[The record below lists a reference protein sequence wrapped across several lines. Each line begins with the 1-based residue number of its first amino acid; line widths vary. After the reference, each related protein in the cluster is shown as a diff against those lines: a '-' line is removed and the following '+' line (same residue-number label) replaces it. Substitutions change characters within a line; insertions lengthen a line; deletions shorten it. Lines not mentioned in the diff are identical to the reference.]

1 MYKKI
6 LSLLALIAMCAV
18 LFCGCG
24 KESSWSVKKVNY
36 AGEVSSNGGFL
47 VEKGDYVYFING
59 NEGYTASNNFGSP
72 VKGSLVRMKKSD
84 VSTPDKAEVDV
95 LVPKVLS
102 SGDYEAG
109 VYIYGDY
116 VYYATPTSIKDKTG
130 AIQNEYLD
138 FCKMKLD
145 GKNNTVL
152 ERVNGNATTFRFV
165 EGTDGK
171 VYIVYITTA
180 DSKTVIN
187 VFDNAGKKV
196 FVSDPVKAYI
206 FGDAGDNCMYFTRTT
221 HNEDLDT
228 DESFNDLYRY
238 SFGAKEE
245 EKLITGAGSYREDGI
260 PGTGSLGVTY
270 TLIKYTGGT
279 LYYSYAEVSSSSSA
293 ATTYKAVE
301 ASTLVKGEYADNL
314 AKGDVVSNGTNASTI
329 FSSKSYYYAKNAIL
343 YVGDKG
349 LMKYDYT
356 KENDASTN
364 FGVTSIYYDSTVT
377 GATIAFVKG
386 DFMYFTANS
395 LYYRINL
402 TKLLAGEKAELEQ
415 ITYLT
420 ANTSWYNAEVVG
432 DRLLVCL
439 NATNCNGYIYSCPL
453 DVKEYIKTTN
463 ATDLEGLTGKEY
475 DEKLDELM
483 TDYQDLLKGSKYENR
498 KALGDMLCGKYSSGD
513 KKTYDNALD
522 SLKDSESNK

>member
-1 MYKKI
+1 
-6 LSLLALIAMCAV
+6 
-18 LFCGCG
+18 
-24 KESSWSVKKVNY
+24 
-36 AGEVSSNGGFL
+36 
-47 VEKGDYVYFING
+47 
-59 NEGYTASNNFGSP
+59 
-72 VKGSLVRMKKSD
+72 
-84 VSTPDKAEVDV
+84 
-95 LVPKVLS
+95 
-102 SGDYEAG
+102 
-109 VYIYGDY
+109 
-116 VYYATPTSIKDKTG
+116 
-130 AIQNEYLD
+130 
-138 FCKMKLD
+138 
-145 GKNNTVL
+145 
-152 ERVNGNATTFRFV
+152 
-165 EGTDGK
+165 
-171 VYIVYITTA
+171 
-180 DSKTVIN
+180 
-187 VFDNAGKKV
+187 
-196 FVSDPVKAYI
+196 
-206 FGDAGDNCMYFTRTT
+206 MYFTRTT

-279 LYYSYAEVSSSSSA
+279 LYYSYTEVSSSSSA

-453 DVKEYIKTTN
+453 DVKEYIKTTH